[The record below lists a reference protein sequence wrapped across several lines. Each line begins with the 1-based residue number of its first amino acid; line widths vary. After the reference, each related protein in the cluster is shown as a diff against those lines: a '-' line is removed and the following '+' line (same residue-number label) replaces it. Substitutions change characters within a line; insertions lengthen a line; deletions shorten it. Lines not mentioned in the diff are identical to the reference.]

1 MSTPLGSMHIE
12 LGLDT
17 SKFANNLY
25 ASKRAVNYF
34 SAEARAMDVV
44 LKNGGKNLAALE
56 SKHKSLGR
64 AFEMQGKVLAT
75 LKKQFDELEPGT
87 AEWEKAAVEIQK
99 HNVKLEHLRGQLN
112 QVEEAIRKVHIENSK
127 WGQASAALT
136 QFGDKATKLGE
147 KWKKAGD
154 KISGVGNTLTKG
166 VTAPLLTGAG
176 LAVKSAIDFESAF
189 AGVKKTVDETATVSY
204 DKLSR
209 SIRDMSKELPA
220 SAAEIANVAE
230 AAGQLGVPAGAILGF
245 TKNMI
250 NLGESTN
257 MSSEEA
263 AMSIAKIGNI
273 MGFTGEKL
281 DGFSTQFGATV
292 VRLGNNFATTES
304 DVTAMTNR
312 LAAAGRIAGLTTP
325 QVMGLATSMSSVGI
339 EAEAG
344 GTAMSQTLTAISKA
358 VSESGE
364 DLSLYAET
372 AGMTAEE
379 FAEAWKTKPAEAI
392 QAFIKGLG
400 ESEAKG
406 KDLNKILDDLGL
418 KGVRQSGMLKSLGL
432 AAETMGGAMK
442 LAGEEWE
449 SSLGKTNALTEEAG
463 KRYETTES
471 KLKMLRN
478 EATDV
483 AIEFGGPLVDAL
495 RDGLEAAKPLIKGAG
510 DLAKAFSEMDKE
522 QQQQIINWA
531 LIAGA
536 AGPALSILGKGA
548 SGIGSLIK
556 MVGGASKGL
565 GQFAGWIG
573 KLRAAKSLAGDLG
586 AASAGI
592 DAIGVAASGASGA
605 TTALTG
611 AATAL
616 GSVPLWGILAGGAA
630 IVGLGIYAAKAGEAY
645 QRTQEWGAAVS
656 KTEAEDLS
664 KLKTK
669 VDETNKAM
677 LEFGSG
683 AGEVE
688 KVKKA
693 FDDLAGSVTTLLD
706 EKLAKDIDMAEKL
719 GLSED
724 FINGLKSRSKQV
736 VDNINGM
743 NEQVKAIYERHKG
756 DMSQLTQ
763 AEKELVLRN
772 QNEMVKAQLDLMD
785 FSAKEKKALMAALN
799 GELDQLN
806 MKQLDKAL
814 KNTNDML
821 SEENKSY
828 KTKKAELKEFLTQF
842 GNDTSK
848 LNEQELANYKEAKA
862 ALDALEGEH
871 LLKKQA
877 YNDQWLNIQ
886 RERVEKLRSSGK
898 DEQLIQ
904 FELAAITNQLAKE
917 MGISYE
923 EASKLLSQSVDVSTE
938 KLDVLSNQTA
948 KASKEVAAANSEW
961 DKLFTSA
968 NPQESLN
975 NLLSTA
981 EGWNSFEIM
990 VKNADVNPAGRNAL
1004 AEMLVAG
1011 GQWQNMSM
1019 DQKKLVVDGQM
1030 AMIEI
1035 FDSKEKLAEWQA
1047 LTPEQK
1053 KLMAE
1058 DLTAN
1063 PTKSATDALNS
1074 VKQAVPAEIKAE
1086 DKTAPAKESAQASVD
1101 SPKQTSPVSML
1112 GRDDTGPSV
1121 ASVNQSVNS
1130 PRQASPV
1137 SMLGRN
1143 DTGPA
1148 VAQANA
1154 AVNSPRQAAPTA
1166 INAVN
1171 NASGP
1176 AQQATRDLDN
1186 VPRSIT
1192 STITT
1197 FVQKIFKN
1205 EKGTDF
1211 HPGGLAMVNDQRG
1224 PLYKELVTLPTGE
1237 SFIPQGRD
1245 VILPLPRGSKV
1256 LTASRTKAFMSKLGV
1271 PKYAEGVGYSVN
1283 SPFIQS
1289 LDRAEKRLNQQVVVQ
1304 QKDGETVGLL
1314 KAILAELKQPKQGQ
1328 LALDVSGQLS
1338 LDNPDY
1344 RQIAEVVGR
1353 MLAQEMQRQAQLKG
1367 VSM

>member
-12 LGLDT
+12 LGLDS
-17 SKFANNLY
+17 SKFASNLN
-25 ASKRAVNYF
+25 ASKRAVQYF
-34 SAEARAMDVV
+34 SAEARALDGV
-44 LKNGGKNLAALE
+44 LKNSGNSLTAL
-56 SKHKSLGR
+56 SAKHKSLGQALER
-64 AFEMQGKVLAT
+64 QKEVLKT
-75 LKKQFDELEPGT
+75 LKANFDKLEPGSKK
-87 AEWEKAAVEIQK
+87 WESAAIEIERNKA
-99 HNVKLEHLRGQLN
+99 KLEGLQGQLN
-112 QVEEAIRKVHIENSK
+112 QVTEALKKVHAENSL
-127 WGQASAALT
+127 WGKVGTAFQS
-136 QFGDKATKLGE
+136 FGDKLKNAGSKLRDMGNAMAPVSTLLGTGLTLATKKALDFEGQMQTTKALLSDTVGTTEELNQATAQLGDASK
-147 KWKKAGD
+147 KWAKQYGLSTVDINTGMQEIIKAGLD
-154 KISGVGNTLTKG
+154 VNQTMGAMPAILSASRATGENFNTVMEASTSIMSQFGLITSDTNQMLKNTNRVTDSLSFVANKTKAGFSDMGLAMEYVGPVANSVGMDIEETAAAIGILSNAGIGGQKAGTALRGALSKLLDPSKENAVAFEKLGFSAEEFRSGAIKLPDVIERIKKNTEGMTDAQKAALIAQAFGIEAQSGINALVSEGADALRGLTQETKNAEGYTDQLYKKMSGSGKSSVERFKSSLEVLQITIGQKLLPILTPLVEKVTKWIEKISEADESTQRFWTYL
-166 VTAPLLTGAG
+166 GAG
-176 LAVKSAIDFESAF
+176 LAVAYPALNFLGNALSTI
-189 AGVKKTVDETATVSY
+189 GTVS
-204 DKLSR
+204 
-209 SIRDMSKELPA
+209 
-220 SAAEIANVAE
+220 
-230 AAGQLGVPAGAILGF
+230 
-245 TKNMI
+245 
-250 NLGESTN
+250 ST
-257 MSSEEA
+257 
-263 AMSIAKIGNI
+263 
-273 MGFTGEKL
+273 
-281 DGFSTQFGATV
+281 
-292 VRLGNNFATTES
+292 
-304 DVTAMTNR
+304 
-312 LAAAGRIAGLTTP
+312 
-325 QVMGLATSMSSVGI
+325 
-339 EAEAG
+339 
-344 GTAMSQTLTAISKA
+344 
-358 VSESGE
+358 
-364 DLSLYAET
+364 
-372 AGMTAEE
+372 
-379 FAEAWKTKPAEAI
+379 
-392 QAFIKGLG
+392 
-400 ESEAKG
+400 
-406 KDLNKILDDLGL
+406 
-418 KGVRQSGMLKSLGL
+418 
-432 AAETMGGAMK
+432 
-442 LAGEEWE
+442 
-449 SSLGKTNALTEEAG
+449 
-463 KRYETTES
+463 
-471 KLKMLRN
+471 
-478 EATDV
+478 
-483 AIEFGGPLVDAL
+483 
-495 RDGLEAAKPLIKGAG
+495 
-510 DLAKAFSEMDKE
+510 
-522 QQQQIINWA
+522 
-531 LIAGA
+531 
-536 AGPALSILGKGA
+536 LGKGFSWVSKLGQA
-548 SGIGSLIK
+548 KAGVEAL
-556 MVGGASKGL
+556 GGAVS
-565 GQFAGWIG
+565 
-573 KLRAAKSLAGDLG
+573 
-586 AASAGI
+586 
-592 DAIGVAASGASGA
+592 AASGSTGLLS
-605 TTALTG
+605 TAVAG
-611 AATAL
+611 L
-616 GSVPLWGILAGGAA
+616 GGLPLWGILIGGAA
-630 IVGLGIYAAKAGEAY
+630 VAGLGYFAIKASEAEA
-645 QRTQEWGAAVS
+645 RTREWGTAVS
-656 KTEAEDLS
+656 KTEAEDLTR
-664 KLKTK
+664 LKTK

-677 LEFGSG
+677 LDFGAG

-693 FDDLAGSVTTLLD
+693 FDDLAGSVTTLVD
-706 EKLAKDIDMAEKL
+706 EKLAKDIDTAKKL

-736 VDNINGM
+736 VDNVNGM
-743 NEQVKAIYERHKG
+743 NEQVKAIYERHNG

-772 QNEMVKAQLDLMD
+772 QNEMIQAQLDLMD
-785 FSAKEKKALMAALN
+785 FSAKEKKALTAALT
-799 GELDQLN
+799 GELDELN

-814 KNTNDML
+814 KNTTKML
-821 SEENKSY
+821 TEENKSY
-828 KTKKAELKEFLTQF
+828 KTKKAELKEFLAQF

-938 KLDVLSNQTA
+938 KLGVLSNQTA

-1011 GQWQNMSM
+1011 GQWQNMTL
-1019 DQKKLVVDGQM
+1019 DQKKLVVDGQT

-1053 KLMAE
+1053 QLLAE

-1074 VKQAVPAEIKAE
+1074 VKQAKPADITAE

-1112 GRDDTGPSV
+1112 GRDDTGASV

-1130 PRQASPV
+1130 PRQTSPV

-1143 DTGPA
+1143 DTGPE

-1154 AVNSPRQAAPTA
+1154 AVNSPRQVAPA
-1166 INAVN
+1166 SINAVN

-1271 PKYAEGVGYSVN
+1271 PRYAEGVGYSVN

-1289 LDRAEKRLNQQVVVQ
+1289 LDRAEKQLNQQVVVQ
-1304 QKDGETVGLL
+1304 QESGETIGLL

-1353 MLAQEMQRQAQLKG
+1353 MLAQEMQRQAQLRG